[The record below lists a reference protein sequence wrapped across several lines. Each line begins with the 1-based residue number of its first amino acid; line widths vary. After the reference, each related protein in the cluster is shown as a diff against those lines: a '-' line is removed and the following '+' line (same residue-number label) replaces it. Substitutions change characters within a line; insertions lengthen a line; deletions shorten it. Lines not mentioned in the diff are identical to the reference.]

1 MCAGSKE
8 SYELSW
14 LVDQLSPKL
23 SRLGDVQKCNMSDQY
38 RGKVIVAPMVRV
50 CTLPFR
56 LLTVDYGTDLVYTEE
71 TVDYKMLRSI
81 KRQNDVLGTVDFID
95 KSDGTVFFRTC
106 ERERSKVIF
115 QIGTN
120 DAQRALKVG
129 KMVEPYVA
137 GLDVNMGCPKE
148 FSLKGGMGAALLT
161 QPDKI
166 KSILTTLVQ
175 GLTIPVTCKIRIL
188 DSLPE
193 TLELCK
199 LIEECGVAAIG
210 VHGRTRQE
218 RPRHPNH
225 NDVIRE
231 IAKVLTIP
239 VIANGGSREISRH
252 DDIKKFQQDTGASS
266 VMIARAAMW
275 NCSILRPEG
284 FLPLDTVI
292 EQYLRY
298 CIQYDN
304 PFTYSKYTVQN
315 MLREL
320 QDTPRGKAFL
330 ETQTLQEISII
341 WGLEDYFKTQLAKQ
355 NEGRKSLNFEMSEG
369 KTAMPPSA
377 DHVKIVEREENG
389 QKVVEMPIQF
399 IRGNFNNADLPKM
412 LLNTHVFR
420 KQLKGPMYSH
430 VIVDKFFSA
439 SVTVDGVRYTST
451 LREKSKRYSE
461 QGAAIVFLHA
471 MGLVS
476 KTYGFVPPQGARKY
490 LTEVT
495 RQIVKEDV
503 MSNEIMRNNDARIE
517 NEETDCKKRRLE
529 DDSAS
534 VSLHQQESS
543 QETDTSRNNNKS
555 SITDGA
561 S

>member
-1 MCAGSKE
+1 MITKTSVT
-8 SYELSW
+8 EL
-14 LVDQLSPKL
+14 LVRTAWHHLASSTIK
-23 SRLGDVQKCNMSDQY
+23 VQKCNMSDQY

-495 RQIVKEDV
+495 RQTVKEDV
-503 MSNEIMRNNDARIE
+503 MSNEIVRNNDARIE

>member
-1 MCAGSKE
+1 MITKTSVT
-8 SYELSW
+8 EL
-14 LVDQLSPKL
+14 LVKTVWHHLASCTIK
-23 SRLGDVQKCNMSDQY
+23 VQKCNMSDQY

>member
-1 MCAGSKE
+1 
-8 SYELSW
+8 
-14 LVDQLSPKL
+14 
-23 SRLGDVQKCNMSDQY
+23 MSGQY

-56 LLTVDYGTDLVYTEE
+56 LLTIDYGTDLVYTEE
-71 TVDYKMLRSI
+71 TIDYKMLRSI

-129 KMVEPYVA
+129 KMVEPFVA

-188 DSLPE
+188 DSISE

-225 NDVIRE
+225 NDVIKE
-231 IAKVLTIP
+231 IANVLTIP

-341 WGLEDYFKTQLAKQ
+341 WGLEDYFKSQLAKQ
-355 NEGRKSLNFEMSEG
+355 NEGRKTLNFEMSEG

-399 IRGNFNNADLPKM
+399 IRGNFHNADLPKM

-420 KQLKGPMYSH
+420 NQLKGPKYSH
-430 VIVDKFFSA
+430 VVVDKFFSA
-439 SVTVDGVRYTST
+439 SVTVDGVKYIST

-471 MGLVS
+471 MGLVN
-476 KTYGFVPPQGARKY
+476 KTYGFVPPEGARKY

-495 RQIVKEDV
+495 RQTAKKDV
-503 MSNEIMRNNDARIE
+503 ISNETIRNNDTRLE
-517 NEETDCKKRRLE
+517 NEDTDCKKRRLE
-529 DDSAS
+529 DDNPS
-534 VSLHQQESS
+534 VSLNQQETS
-543 QETDTSRNNNKS
+543 QETDTSRNTNKS
-555 SITDGA
+555 SIIDGA